1 MNLFAILGIL
11 GILILISALENSTYA
26 QIDSISEILFF
37 QTGKL
42 HTADNQFTISDDFSI
57 RHFFN
62 EDIIRISG
70 QTVEGFPYITYSR
83 TNDDEINTYGKIFV
97 SGKFVELVFDENIIE
112 NKDELNKQDNLSIL
126 VKYSQRVYSNQ
137 DVLILIKIF
146 DSEINQSNDFTQNYG
161 TIKDVNIHVDVTDDE
176 NMMIF
181 SSNGTTN
188 EMGFYETKFR
198 MPVDKINTYV
208 MTVSASNENSLSS
221 KVFQIIHAGA
231 DPSSYK

>member
-1 MNLFAILGIL
+1 MNLFIILGVL
-11 GILILISALENSTYA
+11 GILIFGSVLENSTYA

-42 HTADNQFTISDDFSI
+42 HIANNQFTISDNFSI

-62 EDIIRISG
+62 ENIIRVSG
-70 QTVEGFPYITYSR
+70 QTVEGFPYIAYSR
-83 TNDDEINTYGKIFV
+83 INDDEINTYGKIFV
-97 SGKFVELVFDENIIE
+97 SGKFVELVFDENKIE

-176 NMMIF
+176 NRMIF

-188 EMGFYETKFR
+188 ETGFYETEFR
-198 MPVDKINTYV
+198 MPVDKISTYV